1 MKIKFREEEKAKI
14 PTASTADIAFLL
26 IIFFMVTTTFRQ
38 DVGLKIIIPEAEA
51 AKKIP
56 TKNLSRIWISEEG
69 IVSIDD
75 VLIPLPKISQIM
87 IKKKQINPDIIISI
101 QCDKS
106 TKYKDIEKVFNQLTE
121 AGLLKIS
128 LATEK
133 KRG

>member
-1 MKIKFREEEKAKI
+1 MKIKFREEEKATI

-38 DVGLKIIIPEAEA
+38 DTGLKIILPEAEA

-56 TKNLSRIWISEEG
+56 TKNLSRVWISEEG

-75 VLIPLPKISQIM
+75 VLVPIPKISQIM
-87 IKKKQINPDIIISI
+87 SKKKQINPDIIISV

-106 TKYKDIEKVFNQLTE
+106 TRYTDVEKVFNQLVE

-128 LATEK
+128 LATER

>member
-1 MKIKFREEEKAKI
+1 MNIKFREEGKVTI

-38 DVGLKIIIPEAEA
+38 DTGLKIVLPEAEA
-51 AKKIP
+51 RKKIP
-56 TKNLSRIWISEEG
+56 TKNLSRVWISETG

-75 VLIPLPKISQIM
+75 VLIPIPKISQIM
-87 IKKKQINPDIIISI
+87 MKKKQINPDIIISV
-101 QCDKS
+101 QCDKN
-106 TKYKDIEKVFNQLTE
+106 TKYTDVEKVFNQLVE

-133 KRG
+133 KRW

>member
-1 MKIKFREEEKAKI
+1 MKIKFREEEKATI

-38 DVGLKIIIPEAEA
+38 DTGLKIILPEAEA

-75 VLIPLPKISQIM
+75 VLVPIPKISQIM
-87 IKKKQINPDIIISI
+87 SKKKQINPDIIISV

-106 TKYKDIEKVFNQLTE
+106 TRYTDVEKVFNQLVE

-128 LATEK
+128 LATER

>member
-1 MKIKFREEEKAKI
+1 MKIKFREEEKATI

-38 DVGLKIIIPEAEA
+38 DTGLKIILPEAEA
-51 AKKIP
+51 SKKIP

-87 IKKKQINPDIIISI
+87 MKKKQINPDIIISI

-106 TKYKDIEKVFNQLTE
+106 TKYTDVEKVFNQLVD

-133 KRG
+133 RRG

>member
-1 MKIKFREEEKAKI
+1 MKIKFREEEKATI

-38 DVGLKIIIPEAEA
+38 DTGLKIILPEAEA

-87 IKKKQINPDIIISI
+87 MKKKQINPDIIISI

-106 TKYKDIEKVFNQLTE
+106 TKYTDVEKVFNQLVE

-128 LATEK
+128 LATLK